1 MGQVGAGIMKQG
13 QELKAGPG
21 GWSVCGTVGQAC
33 LAHTKSW
40 IPSPDLNNGN
50 KRMLGVEM
58 WSLEDP
64 NSRRPRINEPRDEAE
79 LLLRR
84 REERPA
90 KRCEDQSPHIW
101 MLESQGKTGKS
112 SEKQHLNTS

>member
-1 MGQVGAGIMKQG
+1 M
-13 QELKAGPG
+13 
-21 GWSVCGTVGQAC
+21 QAC
-33 LAHTKSW
+33 LAHTKPW
-40 IPSPDLNNGN
+40 IPSPALNNGN
-50 KRMLGVEM
+50 QTLEKMLGVEM
-58 WSLEDP
+58 GSFEDL
-64 NSRRPRINEPRDEAE
+64 NSRRPRINEPGDEAE

-84 REERPA
+84 QEERPA